1 MSSSNHNSAVTGK
14 NGAYTFK
21 REKKLTYQREP
32 EPGMDQPVENKKS
45 DLIRAFVKGG
55 FLSPAGLLKIME
67 LSRSLGNKYVLFG
80 SRQDIMFPSHG
91 ANESELSDA
100 FKAIHIEY
108 ELGSDQSVFQNIVS
122 SYVAVN
128 VVETTSWVKEDT
140 YNVLIDSF
148 DYKPKLKINI
158 VDPLQSLVP
167 LFTGEL
173 NFIASR
179 EENYWYLYIRDPRKG
194 NVIECWPR
202 LIFGQDI
209 PRIARELEKIFLEF
223 LPFTAEELHLVL
235 KNNYVRINYKPI
247 QEKLKFHETTFPYY
261 EGLNAMLNNQY
272 WLGLYWRNNQYDID
286 FMSAACKLCQET
298 NISNINIIPWKA
310 FIIKGIKAADRLRW
324 EKLMGKFGINER
336 HSSLE
341 LNWHLPVIDSEALA
355 LKRFLVRELDQQ
367 DISTHGLTFAIKTN
381 RDTFHFTSIVIEK
394 INPTGAASGDR
405 YNILYAKNFNPTN
418 ITYYTY
424 AKAVKKELIPTL
436 LIELSKLYFRQLN
449 PEREQVHEVKTDTP
463 PVSGPVTSYQ
473 CTNCLTVYDR
483 RYGDPASN
491 IPPGVPFEE
500 LPDSYVCHVCETPKK
515 DFVPVTSSSDH

>member
-1 MSSSNHNSAVTGK
+1 MTTVSKGKNSNH
-14 NGAYTFK
+14 TFK
-21 REKKLTYQREP
+21 QEKKLTYQHEP
-32 EPGMDQPVENKKS
+32 EYGMSQTLETSKS

-55 FLSPAGLLKIME
+55 FLSPADLLKIME
-67 LSRSLGNKYVLFG
+67 VSGNLGNKFVFFG
-80 SRQDIMFPSHG
+80 SRQDIMFPSQG
-91 ANESELSDA
+91 TNETELEKA
-100 FKAIHIEY
+100 FKTIRIEY

-122 SYVAVN
+122 SYVSVN
-128 VVETTSWVKEDT
+128 VVETTNWVKEDT

-148 DYKPKLKINI
+148 DYKPRLKINI

-209 PRIARELEKIFLEF
+209 PKISKELEKIFLEL

-235 KNNYVRINYKPI
+235 KNNYVRITYKPI
-247 QEKLKFHETTFPYY
+247 QEKLKFHEATFPYY

-286 FMSAACKLCQET
+286 FLSAACKLCQET
-298 NISNINIIPWKA
+298 NISKINIIPWKA

-341 LNWHLPVIDSEALA
+341 LNWHLPVIDAEALE

-367 DISTHGLTFAIKTN
+367 DISTHGLTFTIRTN
-381 RDTFHFTSIVIEK
+381 REMFYFTSIVIEK
-394 INPTGAASGDR
+394 NAATETSSGDR
-405 YNILYAKNFNPTN
+405 YTILYAKNFNPTT
-418 ITYYTY
+418 IAYHTY
-424 AKAVKKELIPTL
+424 AKGVKREMIPTL

-449 PEREQVHEVKTDTP
+449 PEREQTYEIREEAP
-463 PVSGPVTSYQ
+463 ASGPVTSYQ
-473 CTNCLTVYDR
+473 CSNCLTIYDKKL
-483 RYGDPASN
+483 GDPLSN
-491 IPPGVPFEE
+491 IPPGVPFED
-500 LPDSYVCHVCETPKK
+500 LPETYLCHVCDSPKK
-515 DFVPVTSSSDH
+515 YFLPVKEY